1 MRFKKLGAE
10 EVGESE
16 SLRHRDPITG
26 REEINLTDAE
36 LSASPPLEEEPD
48 FRDILPDQIQQFRA
62 SDEDEDLEDEITA
75 RPTQP
80 LRPYAPD
87 ELPEG

>member
-10 EVGESE
+10 DVGESE
-16 SLRHRDPITG
+16 SLRHQDPITG
-26 REEINLTDAE
+26 REEINFTDAE
-36 LSASPPLEEEPD
+36 LSANPPLEDEPD
-48 FRDILPDQIQQFRA
+48 FRDILPDQIQAFREA
-62 SDEDEDLEDEITA
+62 DEEDNEDKLTA

-80 LRPYAPD
+80 MRPYAPD